1 MHTVVPHLRSLA
13 RPVMGPSGDRNY
25 QALVHLTGRNC
36 IIIGQRSIIILEE
49 RPDLAQTWRC
59 LASQPDQAF
68 AIASSVLPR
77 VSPRRS
83 FVRHS
88 SDSHVQDNTASDLAL
103 VKLLEAAIDI
113 FKLVELVLQFGLFI
127 SKSTGFDIWIDRP
140 TRPLA

>member
-1 MHTVVPHLRSLA
+1 MHIVVPHLRSLA

-25 QALVHLTGRNC
+25 QALVHLTGKKC
-36 IIIGQRSIIILEE
+36 IITGQRSIITLEE
-49 RPDLAQTWRC
+49 RPDLAV
-59 LASQPDQAF
+59 S
-68 AIASSVLPR
+68 AIAGSSLR
-77 VSPRRS
+77 NRFISPASRQSTEILRKGS
-83 FVRHS
+83 HS
-88 SDSHVQDNTASDLAL
+88 SDSHVQDDTASDLAL